1 MKKFRRIVALIL
13 ALLALPMC
21 FIACDKG
28 SGNGDGTEDPNDTTD
43 GIRAIITISGL
54 EEKDGTRTPLLK
66 TRDAEVFRVAPGTK
80 LEDAVAA
87 LCASRENASYTLE
100 NTGRFASFTYGSD
113 KLEATGEEKGT
124 DGENKIFVEVYF
136 KVTVNGTEL
145 KPEEAPAYVLNHN
158 DKVEIYL
165 VRGEEFTAKQ

>member
-1 MKKFRRIVALIL
+1 MKKFTRIIALIL

-28 SGNGDGTEDPNDTTD
+28 GADETEDPNDTTD
-43 GIRAIITISGL
+43 GIRVMITISGL

-66 TRDAEVFRVAPGTK
+66 TRDAEIFRVDPGTT
-80 LEDAVAA
+80 LEAAIAA
-87 LCASRENASYTLE
+87 LCANREGASYTLE

-113 KLEATGEEKGT
+113 SLVAEVVEEKSTG
-124 DGENKIFVEVYF
+124 DKKMYAEVSFKI
-136 KVTVNGTEL
+136 TVNGTEI

-158 DKVEIYL
+158 DNVQIYL
-165 VRGEEFTAKQ
+165 VKGEPFAA

>member
-1 MKKFRRIVALIL
+1 MKKFRRIIALIL

-28 SGNGDGTEDPNDTTD
+28 GADETEDPNDTTD
-43 GIRAIITISGL
+43 GIRVMITISGL

-66 TRDAEVFRVAPGTK
+66 TRDAEIFRVDPGTT
-80 LEDAVAA
+80 LSAALDA
-87 LCASRENASYTLE
+87 LCADREGASYTLE

-113 KLEATGEEKGT
+113 TLMAEVLE
-124 DGENKIFVEVYF
+124 DGKEGDKTLFVEGSF
-136 KVTVNGTEL
+136 KVTVNGTEI

-158 DKVEIYL
+158 DNVQIYL
-165 VRGEEFTAKQ
+165 VKGEPFAA